1 MQLNAF
7 CSKDIWALS
16 TYTSNNLV
24 RAKPFSFCA
33 QNNQNYSTPNSKDRQ
48 ELTLSFL
55 NESLSLVTTFIMGM

>member
-7 CSKDIWALS
+7 CYKDIWSLS

-24 RAKPFSFCA
+24 REKPFSVCA

-48 ELTLSFL
+48 ELTFSFYMK
-55 NESLSLVTTFIMGM
+55 V